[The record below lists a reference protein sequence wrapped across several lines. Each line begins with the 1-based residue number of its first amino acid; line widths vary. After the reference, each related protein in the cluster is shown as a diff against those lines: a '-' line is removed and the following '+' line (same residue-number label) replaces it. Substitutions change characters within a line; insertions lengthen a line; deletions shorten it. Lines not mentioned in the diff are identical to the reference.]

1 MMMEVLN
8 QEVIGKTFHF
18 NTNNMNRILSF
29 SLTLIFAMVL
39 GSCSSKQ
46 DPVNELEE
54 LAYELKE
61 NSADYS
67 QEDWEDVAVRYAEIE
82 EDLQRNE
89 YTDEELKRIGKL
101 KAQCFRAIIRSSA
114 NSFKSLM
121 HNMHMQMEG
130 ASEELNGTLE
140 EVNEIFED
148 TFNEKIE

>member
-1 MMMEVLN
+1 MNKLFLHSLMMLFA
-8 QEVIGKTFHF
+8 VIIT
-18 NTNNMNRILSF
+18 
-29 SLTLIFAMVL
+29 
-39 GSCSSKQ
+39 SCSSKQ
-46 DPVNELEE
+46 DPINELEE

-67 QEDWEDVAVRYAEIE
+67 REDWEDVSVRYAEIE
-82 EDLQRNE
+82 ENLQRNE